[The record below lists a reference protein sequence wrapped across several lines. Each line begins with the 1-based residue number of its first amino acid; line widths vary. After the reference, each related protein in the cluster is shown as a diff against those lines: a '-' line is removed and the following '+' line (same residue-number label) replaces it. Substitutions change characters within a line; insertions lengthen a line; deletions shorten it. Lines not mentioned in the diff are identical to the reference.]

1 MHIFFSKIHKQL
13 CYSLWNF
20 GIAMT
25 FPYLTLQA
33 RNLGLTYEDIS
44 YVYGIIPVFTFFS
57 SPFAGFLVINTLA

>member
-1 MHIFFSKIHKQL
+1 
-13 CYSLWNF
+13 
-20 GIAMT
+20 MT

-57 SPFAGFLVINTLA
+57 SPFAGFLVTNTLT